1 MASKELHHSN
11 KSFSPST
18 DTSSPSPESFAFET
32 KFIVLNFIGQNPHE
46 RHPGCVYSSTTSS
59 AASDSNPFPF
69 HSKNGHQSF
78 PTSPR
83 KLVKTH
89 KLGHLDSSFHA
100 SEDNVNYKYK
110 KEHKKLNEPSVEPF
124 EGHLGDSQPTKS
136 SSADK
141 IHDKRHFKS
150 VSLDHGL
157 NQGRYF
163 QESDSSPVTD
173 VDKPFVS
180 GSTPFLNYRR
190 SRVESELSSEVGNLS
205 YTSDADDEYESTT
218 SSLFSSFTEPG
229 GRGSRDQR
237 LSIVKSESELE
248 TDVSTVAGDI
258 STDGVGLEDD
268 IFQEEQPMFRQ
279 EQYCIAQIGNEGK
292 LSTHSNQAPENLQ
305 SPTENLPSSSER
317 LGVTESESVSLGI
330 GSSSGT
336 IDRSADRSKLRLVI
350 RDQQEWEEEQRT
362 EIRQVLSTVQDEVN
376 TQMLFLESEVD
387 EAIRRHLI
395 TPGESPF
402 IAPLSPHTEAALT
415 LARIGDEIKDFYG
428 DRLTTAVAGLCT
440 EEQTVVSYE
449 NFRCVACS
457 VIDQEVPGWRQV
469 ALLLV
474 YGQSIAWRVA
484 EFGYTEFGHLVN
496 NTVRLISELYS
507 DFITSQGGWGA
518 VMQYDSSLSS
528 SLSPHNSSSENTS
541 PREEPDQTT
550 EEIKLVIFGKDK
562 VSVNQKISVQDKS
575 SGDHMTFVPPPDES
589 ACDQIINEN
598 HHSHDEHKTVSLAD
612 ILMTFS
618 SSDHKE
624 NNQITGETSDRSA
637 DCHVT
642 FKPPMD
648 ECAQFRITDDTE
660 NNNSLKPL
668 VDKDNH
674 TVSSPDVSQGNKSDH
689 NINQSTCLPPKNDQC
704 MSQHNGN
711 CSSSDL
717 PSSSNHYDAS
727 NISISDNDSH
737 IYDASERE
745 DSDSTVLFVQR
756 NSSSNNNTSHQETVE
771 SQTQHGDIPPEQ
783 MIEYDETSDISLNGD
798 HHAHYHYET
807 QSSNESSDMFA
818 RFFSIRT
825 LATLGVCAVGI
836 IVTIATSRR

>member
-1 MASKELHHSN
+1 MASKELHHPN

-18 DTSSPSPESFAFET
+18 DTSSPSSESFAFET

-69 HSKNGHQSF
+69 HSKKGHQSF

-89 KLGHLDSSFHA
+89 KLGHLDASFHA

-141 IHDKRHFKS
+141 IRDKRHFKS

-163 QESDSSPVTD
+163 QESDSSPVID

-180 GSTPFLNYRR
+180 ERTPFLNYRQ
-190 SRVESELSSEVGNLS
+190 SRVESELSSDVCNLS

-229 GRGSRDQR
+229 GRGSREQR

-268 IFQEEQPMFRQ
+268 IFPEEQPMFRQ
-279 EQYCIAQIGNEGK
+279 VQCIGQVGNDER
-292 LSTHSNQAPENLQ
+292 LSAHSIHLPDYLQ
-305 SPTENLPSSSER
+305 SPTENLPSSSKR

-330 GSSSGT
+330 GSRSGT
-336 IDRSADRSKLRLVI
+336 TDRSADRSKLRLVI

-362 EIRQVLSTVQDEVN
+362 EIRQVLATVEDEVN

-387 EAIRRHLI
+387 EAIKRHLI

-402 IAPLSPHTEAALT
+402 IAPLSPHTEAAMT

-428 DRLTTAVAGLCT
+428 DRLTMAVAGLCT
-440 EEQTVVSYE
+440 EEQSVVSYE

-474 YGQSIAWRVA
+474 YGQSVAWRVA
-484 EFGYTEFGHLVN
+484 EFGYTEFGHLVS

-507 DFITSQGGWGA
+507 EFITSQGGWGA
-518 VMQYDSSLSS
+518 VMQYESSLSS
-528 SLSPHNSSSENTS
+528 SLSPHHSSSENTS
-541 PREEPDQTT
+541 PREETGHKT
-550 EEIKLVIFGKDK
+550 EDFNLVIFGKDK
-562 VSVNQKISVQDKS
+562 AYVNHVNLVQDKS

-598 HHSHDEHKTVSLAD
+598 HHSHDEHKTISLAD

-618 SSDHKE
+618 TSDGIE
-624 NNQITGETSDRSA
+624 NNQITESSDKSA
-637 DCHVT
+637 DCHEV
-642 FKPPMD
+642 FEPSID
-648 ECAQFRITDDTE
+648 ECAQFRITDDTD
-660 NNNSLKPL
+660 NNNSFKHLL
-668 VDKDNH
+668 EDNH
-674 TVSSPDVSQGNKSDH
+674 TISSPDENQGNKSDS
-689 NINQSTCLPPKNDQC
+689 NINQSTRLRPKTHQFN
-704 MSQHNGN
+704 SQRNGS
-711 CSSSDL
+711 CSSIDP
-717 PSSSNHYDAS
+717 PSASNHNDAS
-727 NISISDNDSH
+727 NICISDNDSPVH
-737 IYDASERE
+737 DASERE
-745 DSDSTVLFVQR
+745 DSDSTVSFVQR

-771 SQTQHGDIPPEQ
+771 SNTQHGDIPPEQ
-783 MIEYDETSDISLNGD
+783 MVEYDETSDISLNGD
-798 HHAHYHYET
+798 HHTPYNYESQT
-807 QSSNESSDMFA
+807 SNESSDLFT
-818 RFFSIRT
+818 RFFSVRT
-825 LATLGVCAVGI
+825 LATLGVCAIGI